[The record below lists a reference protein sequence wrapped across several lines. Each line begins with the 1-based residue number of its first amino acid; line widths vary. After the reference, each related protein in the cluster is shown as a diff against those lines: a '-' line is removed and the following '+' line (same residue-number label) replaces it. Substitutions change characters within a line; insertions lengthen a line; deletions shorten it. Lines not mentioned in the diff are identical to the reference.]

1 MKQLEIPD
9 VDATRM
15 AILLEVRRS
24 PESRYDHRLHGLLLV
39 ASGLSCTAVA
49 ETFGESPRT
58 VQRWIRA
65 FQRHGLD
72 ALREGA
78 RPGRP
83 PLLNAQTWSS
93 LVTDV
98 QRSPAAFGQKRG
110 PWDGKT
116 LAVHLEKY
124 YQVVLGVRQCQRLL
138 RRIGAQQ
145 RTLDVVSGLPPVDN

>member
-9 VDATRM
+9 ADAMRM
-15 AILLEVRRS
+15 AILYEVRRS

-39 ASGLSCTAVA
+39 ASGQSCTAVA

-83 PLLNAQTWSS
+83 PLLDAQTWSS
-93 LVTDV
+93 LVIDV
-98 QRSPAAFGQKRG
+98 QGSPAAFGQREG

-116 LAVHLEKY
+116 LAEHLQKY
-124 YQVVLGVRQCQRLL
+124 YHIVLGVRQCQRLL
-138 RRIGAQQ
+138 LRMKAQQ
-145 RTLDVVSGLPPVDN
+145 RPLDIGSGLPPVGN